1 MFYVIDE
8 GKIMTV
14 EMAQKT
20 IQSCLDAF
28 VLYLKTNG
36 NFTESTLVKYRSSVN
51 SVLKT
56 FTVPFFRIDECML
69 NERIKE
75 IYNNKNWT
83 SKYTDLVLNMI
94 AGLWHWAR
102 FIAPHAYTLKS
113 ITLIDPRTNEK
124 AYCSNFIAKLTA
136 SPNTEKESVKVVNK
150 KKEPVYKTDVCK
162 ISAPPIK
169 ESSSPTSIKYLP
181 EEIILKR
188 DIAIKSLISKSNLS
202 PREVSK
208 LMLFDFM
215 HNRMVVQSQNV
226 RTLMRVVLLDYETR
240 NAIYDY
246 LKTRKDSNEYLFES
260 IFAEKSITEDEVS
273 DLTDLTHI

>member
-1 MFYVIDE
+1 MFYMVDE

-28 VLYLKTNG
+28 VLYLKNTG

-83 SKYTDLVLNMI
+83 SKYMDQVLNMV

-136 SPNTEKESVKVVNK
+136 SSTTEKESVEVVNK
-150 KKEPVYKTDVCK
+150 KKEPVYKTYVCK
-162 ISAPPIK
+162 ASTSPK
-169 ESSSPTSIKYLP
+169 EPSKPTSMKYLP

-202 PREVSK
+202 PREVSE

-215 HNRMVVQSQNV
+215 HNRVVVQSQNV

-260 IFAEKSITEDEVS
+260 IFAEKSITEDEVF
-273 DLTDLTHI
+273 DLTHI

>member
-1 MFYVIDE
+1 MIDE
-8 GKIMTV
+8 GKIMTT

-28 VLYLKTNG
+28 VLYLKDTC
-36 NFTESTLVKYRSSVN
+36 NFTESTLVKYRSSAN
-51 SVLKT
+51 SILKT

-83 SKYTDLVLNMI
+83 SKYTDQVLNMV

-124 AYCSNFIAKLTA
+124 TYCSNFIAKLTA
-136 SPNTEKESVKVVNK
+136 CPNTEKESVKVVNK

-162 ISAPPIK
+162 VSVPPIK
-169 ESSSPTSIKYLP
+169 ESSNPTSIKYLP
-181 EEIILKR
+181 EEVILKR
-188 DIAIKSLISKSNLS
+188 DIAIKSLINKSNLS
-202 PREVSK
+202 PREVSE

-215 HNRMVVQSQNV
+215 HNRVVIQSQNV

-260 IFAEKSITEDEVS
+260 IFAEKAITEDEVF
-273 DLTDLTHI
+273 DLTHI

>member
-1 MFYVIDE
+1 MFYMVDE

-28 VLYLKTNG
+28 VLYLKNTG

-83 SKYTDLVLNMI
+83 SKYMDQVLNMV

-136 SPNTEKESVKVVNK
+136 SSTTEKESVEVVNK
-150 KKEPVYKTDVCK
+150 KKEPVYKTYVCK
-162 ISAPPIK
+162 ASTSPK
-169 ESSSPTSIKYLP
+169 EPSKPTSIKYLP

-188 DIAIKSLISKSNLS
+188 DIAIKSLINKSNLS
-202 PREVSK
+202 PREVSE

-215 HNRMVVQSQNV
+215 HSRVVVQSQNV

-260 IFAEKSITEDEVS
+260 IFAEKSITEDEVF
-273 DLTDLTHI
+273 DLTHI